1 MKPVSSA
8 YADLLASIQVKRPNI
23 PFYSSVTGAKVDSDT
38 LDAAYWVSNLLS
50 PVLFYPAVSR
60 LLSDFPDAVLLEIGP
75 HSALAGPL
83 QQTMK
88 ATNSAKAEY
97 VSTLVKD
104 QDASSAML
112 TSMGNLFQRGVHVR
126 FERVVT
132 KGNVLTDSPRYAWNR
147 QGPYWTESRLSQ
159 GWRQREFPKH
169 DILGARVVEASEYDP
184 TWRCLLRLDA
194 VPWIRDHDISHDAVF
209 PGAGYVAMAGEA
221 IRQLTGEVDFTVR
234 EVTISNALVLLEGV
248 TTEIITHI
256 KPLRLTTTLD
266 STWYDFDIASY
277 NSSTGRWIKHAVGQA
292 RGGCSYETSPPK
304 IAPQKRVVGSPKWY
318 SVMKRFG
325 LNYGPRFQG
334 MREITAGVSKQ
345 QAVAYIDNIT
355 EDSESFYTMHPCT
368 IDFAFQLFS
377 VAAFKGLSRLF
388 TQLSVPTYIGELY
401 IRPTS
406 TEIFINVPGKRVAQ
420 ASESRTPPTLRTS
433 PISIHNASTQRYS
446 NTIK

>member
-1 MKPVSSA
+1 MAAVGLSRSQVKTHLKEGVIIGCENSPSSVTLSGDSATLQEVMTSLREQYPEALVRKLRVDCAYHSHHMKPVSSA
-8 YADLLASIQVKRPNI
+8 YADLLSSIQVKRPNI

-60 LLSDFPDAVLLEIGP
+60 LLSDFPDAVLLEVGP

-83 QQTMK
+83 RQTMK

-97 VSTLVKD
+97 VSTLVRD

-132 KGNVLTDSPRYAWNR
+132 KGNVLTDLPRYAWNR

-159 GWRQREFPKH
+159 GWRQREFPNH
-169 DILGARVVEASEYDP
+169 DILGARVVEASEYNP
-184 TWRCLLRLDA
+184 TWRCLLRLDD
-194 VPWIRDHDISHDAVF
+194 VPWIRDHDISHDVVF
-209 PGAGYVAMAGEA
+209 PGAEYVAMAGEA

-248 TTEIITHI
+248 TTEIITHL

-277 NSSTGRWIKHAVGQA
+277 DQIR
-292 RGGCSYETSPPK
+292 R
-304 IAPQKRVVGSPKWY
+304 R
-318 SVMKRFG
+318 
-325 LNYGPRFQG
+325 
-334 MREITAGVSKQ
+334 AG
-345 QAVAYIDNIT
+345 T
-355 EDSESFYTMHPCT
+355 RRM
-368 IDFAFQLFS
+368 QL
-377 VAAFKGLSRLF
+377 
-388 TQLSVPTYIGELY
+388 
-401 IRPTS
+401 
-406 TEIFINVPGKRVAQ
+406 
-420 ASESRTPPTLRTS
+420 
-433 PISIHNASTQRYS
+433 
-446 NTIK
+446 